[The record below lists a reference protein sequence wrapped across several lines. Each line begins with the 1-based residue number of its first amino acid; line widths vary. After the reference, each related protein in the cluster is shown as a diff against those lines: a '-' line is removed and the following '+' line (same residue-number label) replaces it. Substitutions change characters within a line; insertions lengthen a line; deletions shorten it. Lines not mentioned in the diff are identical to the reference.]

1 MIKTNAIFHRK
12 MIQIEA
18 QPCVIEAIELMNQE
32 QYDSFSRNMLADRDF
47 IRDRKKDMYVDEN
60 GTLHGLLVLNEDSGD
75 GVIIDSNGYD
85 YARYV
90 GFMPNIKPYIDQQ
103 IAHVA
108 DQIFKEASENTSN
121 GSWTVFIDEI
131 AEHYDL
137 SVTANNGIGTLLLNE
152 LQSREEIAEISLEDN
167 CFDLTLYLYFCKN
180 LNPAEHEQ
188 NMGM

>member
-18 QPCVIEAIELMNQE
+18 KPCVIEAIELMNQE
-32 QYDSFSRNMLADRDF
+32 QYDTFSRNMLADRAF

-60 GTLHGLLVLNEDSGD
+60 GTMHCLLVLNEDSGD
-75 GVIIDSNGYD
+75 GLIIDSSGYD

-103 IAHVA
+103 ISHVA

-121 GSWTVFIDEI
+121 GSWAVFFDEI
-131 AEHYDL
+131 EEHYDL

-152 LQSREEIAEISLEDN
+152 LQSREEIAEILLEDN
-167 CFDLTLYLYFCKN
+167 CFDLTLYLDFCKN
-180 LNPAEHEQ
+180 LNPDEHEQ